1 MSPHPSRQYARNGL
15 WSRTAVPRQEV
26 DLGPVEF
33 IPLGEGRVYVVAGRS
48 LAVFR
53 QRDGRVFATDNR
65 CPHRGGPLA
74 DGIVGGGIVICPLH
88 AWKFDLHTGRCV
100 DADVTLQT
108 YPVRVVNGRLVVE
121 L

>member
-1 MSPHPSRQYARNGL
+1 MIQPLSPQYARDRL
-15 WSRTAVPRQEV
+15 RSSEALPRQEV

-33 IPLGEGRVYVVAGRS
+33 IPLGEGRVYVIAGCS
-48 LAVFR
+48 IAVFR

-74 DGIVGGGIVICPLH
+74 DGIVGGGTVICPLH
-88 AWKFDLHTGRCV
+88 AWKFELHTGRCLGE
-100 DADVTLQT
+100 DVTLQT

>member
-1 MSPHPSRQYARNGL
+1 MQYPFSEHGRGRAERNSGPQ
-15 WSRTAVPRQEV
+15 RGQVA
-26 DLGPVEF
+26 LGPLDF
-33 IPLGEGRVYVVAGRS
+33 IPLGEGRAYSIAGRS
-48 LAVFR
+48 IAVFR

-74 DGIVGGGIVICPLH
+74 DGIVGGGVVICPLH
-88 AWKFDLHTGRCV
+88 AWKFDLRTGRCL

-108 YPVRVVNGRLVVE
+108 YAAHVVNGRIVVE